1 MQPLRMYQVKNPTL
15 FSVRDI
21 LGGYSLD
28 SRSISGETAEYMI
41 NPGPLIASVHLVE
54 TNREF

>member
-1 MQPLRMYQVKNPTL
+1 MYQVKNPAL